1 VFYDYAEAV
10 VKTRKYIMKSLIKE
24 FVIPILLALCVFFML
39 QAMLFQCVVRQT
51 SMTPTL
57 VEGERIFINKTAYFI
72 DSPKRGDIIVFQ
84 LPERQSDIPLIKRVI
99 GLPGEQIAIR
109 DGKVFINGFPL
120 DEPYIK
126 EVPKYRIENLTIGND
141 RYFVLGDNRNGSY
154 DSHCGWTVEGDL
166 IIGKAWVSIWPLDL
180 LGPAP
185 NYAFADN

>member
-1 VFYDYAEAV
+1 
-10 VKTRKYIMKSLIKE
+10 M
-24 FVIPILLALCVFFML
+24 
-39 QAMLFQCVVRQT
+39 
-51 SMTPTL
+51 
-57 VEGERIFINKTAYFI
+57 
-72 DSPKRGDIIVFQ
+72 
-84 LPERQSDIPLIKRVI
+84 I

-154 DSHCGWTVEGDL
+154 DSHCGWTVERDL